1 MAIKKPDETQVI
13 RGQIRE
19 SLHKCLQ
26 EKYVGSNGK
35 EATGYDAIVR
45 QIIQKALNRNDKDQ
59 FAAIKYIF
67 MLLGVKS
74 DDDSQKDASGKTLE
88 DKIRQTLAGN
98 AMVDA
103 DDS

>member
-1 MAIKKPDETQVI
+1 MATKKPDETQII

-74 DDDSQKDASGKTLE
+74 DDDSQKDAPGRTLE
-88 DKIRQTLAGN
+88 EKIKQAFAGSN
-98 AMVDA
+98 TVAS

>member
-1 MAIKKPDETQVI
+1 MAIKKAEETQVI
-13 RGQIRE
+13 RTQIRE

-26 EKYVGSNGK
+26 EKYVDSKGK

-59 FAAIKYIF
+59 FAAIKYVF
-67 MLLGVKS
+67 MLLGVDKTDEIIS
-74 DDDSQKDASGKTLE
+74 KDTPGRTLE
-88 DKIRQTLAGN
+88 DKIRQAFAGTTVN
-98 AMVDA
+98 N